1 MKNRKTEAKILRLST
16 VMATAFTVVSLASLC
31 LFVLAKG
38 VLYVTPELF
47 SLKYTSQNASVVPA
61 TVNTLVIA
69 VLSLAIAIL
78 PGVFSAVYLCEYA
91 GRNNKFVAVIRVMT
105 ETLAGIPSIV
115 YGLFGYLAFVIS
127 AGWGYSIIAG
137 ALTLSL
143 MILPVIMRTAEEA
156 INAVPDSFRESSYAL
171 GAGRLR
177 TVTRV
182 VIPSALPG
190 IFSGVVLSVG
200 RILGETA
207 ALIYTAGTVAGLA
220 SGLRSSG
227 RTLSVQMYTLWREG
241 IYTQKAFASATVLLI
256 LTVLINVLS
265 SFFKR
270 R

>member
-1 MKNRKTEAKILRLST
+1 MKNRKTEAKILRLLC
-16 VMATAFTVVSLASLC
+16 VMATAFTGVALVALC
-31 LFVLAKG
+31 AFVLIKG
-38 VLYVTPELF
+38 LPHITTDLF
-47 SLKYTSQNASVVPA
+47 SLKYTSENASVVPA
-61 TVNTLVIA
+61 AINTLIIA
-69 VLSLAIAIL
+69 TLALCLAL
-78 PGVFSAVYLCEYA
+78 VPGIFSAIYLCEYA
-91 GRNNKFVAVIRVMT
+91 GRKNKFVPVIRTMT

-115 YGLFGYLAFVIS
+115 YGLFGYLAFVLS

-156 INAVPDSFRESSYAL
+156 INSVPDSFRESSYAL
-171 GAGRLR
+171 GAVRLR
-177 TVTRV
+177 TIAKV

-190 IFSGVVLSVG
+190 IVSGAVLSVG

-220 SGLRSSG
+220 SSIGSSG

-241 IYTQKAFASATVLLI
+241 IYTEKAFACAAVLLI
-256 LTVLINVLS
+256 LTVIMNLVS

-270 R
+270 G